1 MRSDTRHPS
10 WAPPEQLQLSRAAAG
25 QPLARDLAAQGEH
38 YFGVCEVGTGE
49 AFVSTTPTFPSFR
62 VVPDDLPSERVPKPT
77 QRNVD
82 VSGAREAELFE
93 DFQERLGRNTAL
105 LGLDGPNAPGA
116 GLHLGSRI
124 TAAPRRP
131 AGGWSLV
138 VKPLGEGTNTQDE
151 SKEAFVAQPDGS
163 RRELNPHE
171 EALLRG
177 QRVKPRR
184 KLT

>member
-1 MRSDTRHPS
+1 M
-10 WAPPEQLQLSRAAAG
+10 
-25 QPLARDLAAQGEH
+25 
-38 YFGVCEVGTGE
+38 
-49 AFVSTTPTFPSFR
+49 STTPTFPSFR

-82 VSGAREAELFE
+82 VSGAREAELFD
-93 DFQERLGRNTAL
+93 DFQERLARNTAL
-105 LGLDGPNAPGA
+105 VGLDGPNAPGA

-138 VKPLGEGTNTQDE
+138 VKRLGEGTSALDK
-151 SKEAFVAQPDGS
+151 SKGAFVAQPDGS
-163 RRELNPHE
+163 RRELNPDE
-171 EALLRG
+171 ELLLRG

>member
-1 MRSDTRHPS
+1 M
-10 WAPPEQLQLSRAAAG
+10 AVQLQLARAEAG
-25 QPLARDLAAQGEH
+25 QPLARDLAVQAEH

-49 AFVSTTPTFPSFR
+49 VFVSTTPTFPSFV

-82 VSGAREAELFE
+82 VSGAREKELFE

-105 LGLDGPNAPGA
+105 VGLDGPDAPGA
-116 GLHLGSRI
+116 KLLVGSRI
-124 TAAPRRP
+124 TGAPRRP

-138 VKPLGEGTNTQDE
+138 VKPLGEGTNAQDK

-171 EALLRG
+171 EAMLRG